1 MSSSDFTCVTKAT
14 KRGGVKNSD
23 TMCNSIILLVI
34 LTVTSAVNMTTSIP
48 ETLNM
53 SRKTTTYAECRG
65 KYLQPANTL
74 ALDMGSVKLVH
85 LQSNRQSDMSG
96 STPEWAKRHQQ
107 EIKSEIEKS
116 TQDITGKVNE
126 VAKDL
131 SDFKEETTKDV
142 QQIRDQIT
150 SLNLEQQS
158 LRTKVAEME
167 KGKTS
172 WEKGLIEDNR
182 RLQQG
187 RSVVHVAGPSDEDR
201 AEYEKQFDRMTR
213 TVGLA
218 PFDDDDMDKQ
228 KTLLLDH
235 NLATTDDNILSLALM
250 EFWEKDLGID
260 KIGVEQLSNDME
272 KVWWQVA
279 PKRRGD
285 TKEYKAVFARFKN
298 ESGRL
303 TMYKRARNMNKMC
316 EKNGI
321 EPRRILIDV
330 IPQQERRFGT
340 IKRLEREFREQ
351 EEKEYGEKPQTK
363 IEFEDMTLVVQYRF
377 DYTEHWRT
385 LDLEKY
391 FPKVKIPGIRYTD
404 KVPYAV
410 RPKAYDFK
418 GVNSP
423 PGRIR
428 HNKLRPGYE
437 PNPSRQDLINLTSNN
452 NPEATNNNDDDVTE
466 VMEDETEVVQTL
478 TSNLAMLAR
487 KGMVNLNGI
496 PPIPT
501 LTSSSSGAGA
511 SSLGRTPHPAKKLFI
526 TKEDGWTSASQGIKR
541 MREKT
546 SPVNIEV
553 KKKKPVGRPPKTL
566 PPKDK
571 AQPSVIDVLKGLN
584 GTKPSEELIRAMASN
599 EQAAVDDA
607 DNDDDGELYDD
618 GYQASPALTGPPGK
632 KD

>member
-1 MSSSDFTCVTKAT
+1 MSQSDFTRVIKAT
-14 KRGGVKNSD
+14 QRGGVKNSVI
-23 TMCNSIILLVI
+23 MCNSIILLVI
-34 LTVTSAVNMTTSIP
+34 LIANLALNQTTSIP
-48 ETLNM
+48 EIQNM

-65 KYLQPANTL
+65 KCLKPAVTL
-74 ALDMGSVKLVH
+74 VLDMGSVKVVQ
-85 LQSNRQSDMSG
+85 LQSNSRSDMTG
-96 STPEWAKRHQQ
+96 NTPEWAKRHQQ

-131 SDFKEETTKDV
+131 SEFKEETSKDV
-142 QQIRDQIT
+142 QEIRDQIT

-158 LRTKVAEME
+158 LRTKVADME
-167 KGKTS
+167 KGKSS
-172 WEKGLIEDNR
+172 WERGLIEDSR

-201 AEYEKQFDRMTR
+201 AEYDMQFDRMVR
-213 TVGLA
+213 TVGLS
-218 PFDDDDMDKQ
+218 PFDDEDFDKQ
-228 KTLLLDH
+228 KRLLLAN

-279 PKRRGD
+279 PKRYGD

-303 TMYKRARNMNKMC
+303 TMYKRARNMNRMC

-330 IPQQERRFGT
+330 IPQQERRFGVM
-340 IKRLEREFREQ
+340 KRLEKEFREK
-351 EEKEYGEKPQTK
+351 EKKETGDKPQTK
-363 IEFEDMTLVVQYRF
+363 VEFEDKTLVVQYRF

-391 FPKVKIPGIRYTD
+391 FPKVRIPGIRYAD

-428 HNKLRPGYE
+428 ANKPRPGYE

-452 NPEATNNNDDDVTE
+452 NPEAANNNDDDCAE
-466 VMEDETEVVQTL
+466 VVEEDEPIQTL
-478 TSNLAMLAR
+478 TSNLAMLAK

-496 PPIPT
+496 PPIAT
-501 LTSSSSGAGA
+501 LTSSSSGAG
-511 SSLGRTPHPAKKLFI
+511 SSGLGQTPHPAKKLFV

-541 MREKT
+541 SREKT
-546 SPVNIEV
+546 SPVVAEV
-553 KKKKPVGRPPKTL
+553 KKKKQVGRPPKTL

-571 AQPSVIDVLKGLN
+571 AQPSVMDVLKGLN
-584 GTKPSEELIRAMASN
+584 GHKPSEELMRVMAIN
-599 EQAAVDDA
+599 EQAAVDEA
-607 DNDDDGELYDD
+607 DVDDDVELYDD
-618 GYQASPALTGPPGK
+618 GYQASPALSGPPGK
-632 KD
+632 RD